1 MPERQESLQAILCVC
16 REIAAH
22 TESPPRL
29 ECGCL
34 EDKSLCRLFMW
45 WNTHTLQWCRTAY
58 EMTMHTCTEAC
69 AHTSAHTHTQ
79 IHFIWYIC
87 ENILCLRTCH
97 SHNRISGTLE
107 VGTVSYSKQHQ
118 KNKNKTEQQQKMNNK
133 KQNNVCLVHIWSKVK
148 NTFICIYLYSG
159 FMDHKQFTNC
169 LEMAVSF
176 FSYLGMY
183 CQCVTPLRNW
193 STNFQLVVCFRQ
205 ISIHGVWFCGIQKS
219 CSGQGG
225 LENVTK
231 TRAGWSQAGT
241 EDFSERN
248 IVSGILQFLWIR
260 PVLLQVSM
268 FLSFFLLLCIL
279 NAVFQLCGTPSPH
292 LPIPEK

>member
-1 MPERQESLQAILCVC
+1 MCTHY
-16 REIAAH
+16 H
-22 TESPPRL
+22 T
-29 ECGCL
+29 
-34 EDKSLCRLFMW
+34 
-45 WNTHTLQWCRTAY
+45 
-58 EMTMHTCTEAC
+58 
-69 AHTSAHTHTQ
+69 HTHTQ
-79 IHFIWYIC
+79 IHFIWCIC

-97 SHNRISGTLE
+97 SHNRISGTSE

-118 KNKNKTEQQQKMNNK
+118 KNTKKLNNK
-133 KQNNVCLVHIWSKVK
+133 KTMVNNVWLAHIWSKVK
-148 NTFICIYLYSG
+148 NTFICIYLFSG

-176 FSYLGMY
+176 FSCLGMY

-205 ISIHGVWFCGIQKS
+205 ISVHGVWFCGIQKS
-219 CSGQGG
+219 CSSQGG

-231 TRAGWSQAGT
+231 TWAGWSQAGT

-248 IVSGILQFLWIR
+248 IVSGILQFLWIP
-260 PVLLQVSM
+260 PVLLQVFM
-268 FLSFFLLLCIL
+268 FLSLFLFLCIL